1 VDRRKGESGSV
12 TDDSQIRILIV
23 DDHKVVRKGLRT
35 FIAVHDDLELVGEAG
50 NGEEAIEQCA
60 ALQPDV
66 VLMDLKMPVM
76 DGPTAIRHIRERFP
90 EIKIVALT
98 SFDDDTMARRALK
111 AGAIGYLF
119 KDVEE
124 DELMAAIRFAHL
136 GQSIVAPEAMRALLA
151 SSLTDDDY
159 SVGLTVR
166 EQETLDLVARGMT
179 NPEIADK
186 LMISVSTVNFHVHNV
201 LDKLGAKTRTE
212 AVVIAAREGLIDV

>member
-98 SFDDDTMARRALK
+98 SFDDDTMAQRALK

>member
-1 VDRRKGESGSV
+1 M
-12 TDDSQIRILIV
+12 TDDSQIRVLVV

-50 NGEEAIEQCA
+50 NGEEAVEQCD

-76 DGPTAIRHIRERFP
+76 DGPTAIGHIRRRFP
-90 EIKIVALT
+90 DVKIVALT
-98 SFDDDTMARRALK
+98 SFDDDTMAQRALE

-124 DELMAAIRFAHL
+124 DELMSAIRLAHR
-136 GQSIVAPEAMRALLA
+136 GRGVVVPEAMRAVVSRSPNEEDA
-151 SSLTDDDY
+151 Y
-159 SVGLTVR
+159 SVVLTVR
-166 EQETLDLVARGMT
+166 EQEALDLVARGMT

-212 AVVIAAREGLIDV
+212 AVVIAAREGLIEV

>member
-1 VDRRKGESGSV
+1 V
-12 TDDSQIRILIV
+12 TDNSQIRILIV

-35 FIAVHDDLELVGEAG
+35 FIAVHDDLDLVGEAG

-60 ALQPDV
+60 TLLPDV

-76 DGPTAIRHIRERFP
+76 DGPTAIRHIRSRFP
-90 EIKIVALT
+90 DVKVVALT
-98 SFDDDTMARRALK
+98 SFDDDEMAQRALE

-124 DELMAAIRFAHL
+124 DELMSAIRFANQ
-136 GQSIVAPEAMRALLA
+136 GRGVIAPEAMRALV
-151 SSLTDDDY
+151 SRSLSEKDDY
-159 SVGLTVR
+159 SVSLTSR
-166 EQETLDLVARGMT
+166 ERETLDFVARGMT